1 MKTTFLGISLIL
13 LACLFTGCEGFDK
26 SNETGTNKITRIYL
40 SESDGSQ
47 TGNESVFDYRYAYDH
62 MDRVARVA
70 IERDNSHSNG
80 ENAFR
85 VSENYVY
92 SYIDFD
98 SVAILRQVLLYGGNA
113 LSTEGYYLNT
123 LLDAN
128 GRVVSIEDSVA
139 GLRMEYTYDSQ
150 SRLNGLTKR
159 WFNDSAQSTFHVD
172 IQWTKE
178 GNMETITAGN
188 ITYYLEYGEAPL
200 VNTLNIDL
208 LGWLLEQEFMENIPL
223 WSVGLQGPTNR
234 NMPSALSIGS
244 GSTRI
249 RIQEYSYT
257 AQKGNIASFTV
268 TDARS
273 GHADTFVIETTSGS

>member
-1 MKTTFLGISLIL
+1 
-13 LACLFTGCEGFDK
+13 
-26 SNETGTNKITRIYL
+26 
-40 SESDGSQ
+40 
-47 TGNESVFDYRYAYDH
+47 
-62 MDRVARVA
+62 
-70 IERDNSHSNG
+70 
-80 ENAFR
+80 
-85 VSENYVY
+85 
-92 SYIDFD
+92 
-98 SVAILRQVLLYGGNA
+98 
-113 LSTEGYYLNT
+113 
-123 LLDAN
+123 
-128 GRVVSIEDSVA
+128 
-139 GLRMEYTYDSQ
+139 
-150 SRLNGLTKR
+150 
-159 WFNDSAQSTFHVD
+159 
-172 IQWTKE
+172 
-178 GNMETITAGN
+178 METITAGN
-188 ITYYLEYGEAPL
+188 ITYHLEYGEAPL